1 MTKQE
6 IEKKLEDVRQQKVK
20 KGSLEI
26 RREELSKEAKE
37 TYNVSSLNELKALL
51 AEKEEIIT
59 KGKQDYD
66 TSVSAYRTKYDA

>member
-6 IEKKLEDVRQQKVK
+6 IEKKLEDVRQKKVK

-37 TYNVSSLNELKALL
+37 TYNVSRLNELKALL
-51 AEKEEIIT
+51 AEKEEILT
-59 KGKQDYD
+59 KGKQDFD
-66 TSVSAYRTKYDA
+66 TAVSEYRTKYDA